1 VILQLRILGF
11 AGALMA
17 CSSSVS
23 LMPQPA
29 PPIIITAGGTY
40 SGFWES
46 QDSDVPTVRIRT
58 TEPVIIENALIRG
71 RGNLIHSEVS
81 GVRLTVRNTLGVGLT
96 PSRSD
101 ARVGR
106 FLNLENISSALIENN
121 TLEQTAGMYFAGLN
135 PARAASDTIRVLRN
149 RAKNIDGRRP
159 NGTRELVQFV
169 QFNGVRGLAGVEI
182 AWNEVINEPGNSA
195 VEDNINLFK
204 SSGTASSPILIHNNY
219 LQGSYLPDPTMSGH
233 TGGGIMLGDGQ
244 PESFEAASAHAK
256 AYRNQVVNATHYGI
270 AIVHGHDLEFFENR
284 IINSGLLPDGR
295 RQGSA
300 NVGSYLVNGED
311 NDALNTP
318 TFYNNSAHHNTI
330 GYVAWW
336 VPGDVKRN
344 DTWFRTCS
352 TELCHS
358 NQALAGPITPQTEQA
373 ELELWREKLRSN
385 NIVIGAQ

>member
-1 VILQLRILGF
+1 MLGVSV
-11 AGALMA
+11 ALVA
-17 CSSSVS
+17 CSSSVNVV
-23 LMPQPA
+23 PQSE

-46 QDSDVPTVRIRT
+46 QDSDTPVVRIRT
-58 TEPVIIENALIRG
+58 TEPVVIENALIRG
-71 RGNLIHSEVS
+71 SGNLIQSEIT
-81 GVRLTVRNTLGVGLT
+81 GVRLTVRNTRGVGLT

-135 PARAASDTIRVLRN
+135 PARGANDTIRVLRN

-159 NGTRELVQFV
+159 NGTHEYVQFV

-204 SSGTASSPILIHNNY
+204 SSGTATSPILIHNNY
-219 LQGSYLPDPTMSGH
+219 LQGAYPPDPTASGH

-244 PESFEAASAHAK
+244 PESVEAASAYAK
-256 AYRNQVVNATHYGI
+256 AYRNQVVNTTHYGI
-270 AIVHGHDLEFFENR
+270 AIANGHNLEFFENR
-284 IINSGLLPDGR
+284 IINSGFLPDGR

-311 NDALNTP
+311 NDALTTP
-318 TFYNNSAHHNTI
+318 TFYNNSAHDNII

-336 VPGDVKRN
+336 VPGDNKRN

-352 TELCHS
+352 PELCYS
-358 NQALAGPITPQTEQA
+358 NESLTGPITAQTEQA
-373 ELELWREKLRSN
+373 EFESWQEKSRSN
-385 NIVIGAQ
+385 NIEIGAR